1 MPRSRPNRAH
11 RRTKCRPQ
19 PNISNPLGVPRQILF
34 AADLVA
40 SSALGR
46 SRSGLYSDRK
56 ACTAST
62 LAARAAGKADSLTPA
77 ATTTAADAEK
87 DSPPGDFGPSKDLP
101 HPAAKAKTTTT
112 PAGDTQLAGDKRS

>member
-62 LAARAAGKADSLTPA
+62 LAARAAGRADAITA
-77 ATTTAADAEK
+77 AARMTAADAIK
-87 DSPPGDFGPSKDLP
+87 DSAAGICLSALYLP
-101 HPAAKAKTTTT
+101 IPRARAKPTTT
-112 PAGDTQLAGDKRS
+112 PAAHPYAPLGH